1 MKIIF
6 FWNMWKGVASL
17 ESLRSLG
24 LHIWFGRGSGFV
36 CFLFFPIF
44 MHFLDHCGSGVVRA
58 RFGFAAFSQNITF
71 QPISSKGFPPMT
83 ASTSRTPGLLHFA
96 HFERLHLQ
104 FFRILAPEAPFANGI
119 LKNMCFATVYV
130 RNHCKGRILGT
141 TALKHMFD
149 CAATLLL

>member
-1 MKIIF
+1 
-6 FWNMWKGVASL
+6 
-17 ESLRSLG
+17 
-24 LHIWFGRGSGFV
+24 
-36 CFLFFPIF
+36 
-44 MHFLDHCGSGVVRA
+44 
-58 RFGFAAFSQNITF
+58 
-71 QPISSKGFPPMT
+71 MT

-104 FFRILAPEAPFANGI
+104 FLRVLAPEAPFANGI